1 LKRISQCGHFTANLQ
16 LEVVMEASSQAF
28 LSAVKAVCPGTDLND
43 EELAAQCQRVVQ
55 ELERLQES
63 QPARQQETRSTSQDV
78 LDMLLSQLDNSVQS
92 LCASLD
98 ALPGSMLEAPAHQLD
113 PKQVVAYA
121 HRLRYTSFFR
131 AGTICLPPTPQVWQM
146 AQGVL
151 QRYNQQQA
159 ARMAAQA
166 AAPPAVVA
174 QQQQQQQQQ
183 RQPALPQAPQQP
195 AQPPKAETY
204 PEGYAL
210 NSGQVLLSD
219 GTAAG
224 APAAAPVPAIQAP
237 PAAAAAAVPAQ
248 QPPPAAP
255 PAAGITVDHLDL
267 LLNPDLME
275 EASVSDSDSDED
287 DF

>member
-1 LKRISQCGHFTANLQ
+1 MAMNPINLQ
-16 LEVVMEASSQAF
+16 QVRLSCASASMEERSQAF
-28 LSAVKAVCPGTDLND
+28 LSAVKAVCPGNDLNED
-43 EELAAQCQRVVQ
+43 ELAVRCQRVIQ
-55 ELERLQES
+55 ELERLQDL
-63 QPARQQETRSTSQDV
+63 QPARPQETRSPSHDV

-92 LCASLD
+92 LCGSLD
-98 ALPGSMLEAPAHQLD
+98 ALPDSMLEPSAHQPD

-151 QRYNQQQA
+151 HRYNQQQT

-166 AAPPAVVA
+166 AAPSAPVL
-174 QQQQQQQQQ
+174 QQQQ
-183 RQPALPQAPQQP
+183 RQPAQLQQAQQP
-195 AQPPKAETY
+195 AQAETY

-210 NSGQVLLSD
+210 NSGQVLSADAALSVAPPAAPPPPTQAPPA
-219 GTAAG
+219 TAPPQQPAQP
-224 APAAAPVPAIQAP
+224 APAAA
-237 PAAAAAAVPAQ
+237 
-248 QPPPAAP
+248 

-275 EASVSDSDSDED
+275 EASVSDSDDDDD